1 MKRGLGVLTLL
12 AMLPTL
18 GGYLGVL
25 YPLGDS
31 LAVFRA
37 QGAVGLALVS
47 GVALALRVVVA
58 GRLGMVL
65 AAVTGLPLAWGY
77 LAPAMPGADLRLY
90 QKNMLYR
97 NPDLTGLEAD
107 IRATAPDVLTLQEVS
122 EPNKALLPALSD
134 QLPHQLWCPFEAV
147 GGEAIAT
154 RLPPIPGREVCA
166 SGLAALQVKGPKGP
180 LWLVSVHLYWPWPHE
195 QAGQVA
201 DLLPV
206 LKEMAQPVVMAGDF
220 NMVGWS
226 HALAA
231 LRGATGTVEA
241 GPVLGTY
248 TGFAPW
254 VILPIDHVMA
264 PGGGQTQSRPG
275 LGSDHLWLLAELA
288 LTAGA
293 ARD

>member
-1 MKRGLGVLTLL
+1 MKDNFFSNITHELRTPVTLIL
-12 AMLPTL
+12 EPLRQILQHPTAENWL
-18 GGYLGVL
+18 SKV
-25 YPLGDS
+25 S
-31 LAVFRA
+31 LAERNSRKLLHIVNQLLDLA
-37 QGAVGLALVS
+37 KLEGGA
-47 GVALALRVVVA
+47 
-58 GRLGMVL
+58 MH
-65 AAVTGLPLAWGY
+65 P
-77 LAPAMPGADLRLY
+77 LY
-90 QKNMLYR
+90 QR
-97 NPDLTGLEAD
+97 
-107 IRATAPDVLTLQEVS
+107 
-122 EPNKALLPALSD
+122 
-134 QLPHQLWCPFEAV
+134 
-147 GGEAIAT
+147 
-154 RLPPIPGREVCA
+154 
-166 SGLAALQVKGPKGP
+166 
-180 LWLVSVHLYWPWPHE
+180 
-195 QAGQVA
+195 GQVA

-231 LRGATGTVEA
+231 LRGATGTGEA

-275 LGSDHLWLLAELA
+275 LGSDHLGLLAELA